1 MSASACWRIATPDPN
16 TLSWP
21 AIALQLLWG
30 VRELVTI
37 AVSIALPLTN
47 SICRPREPSLIGTF
61 AHNLHF

>member
-37 AVSIALPLTN
+37 AVSIALPLTEFDMQASRTLLDRN
-47 SICRPREPSLIGTF
+47 FCS
-61 AHNLHF
+61 